1 MLVLQVLA
9 DRAMHGYELVQ
20 SIAAR
25 TAGALEFGE
34 GSIYPILHRLEASG
48 VLAGKRELVGGR
60 SRVVYRLT
68 PKGRKHLA
76 STIHTWRDVVAAVE
90 RALQGGENAEPRLA

>member
-1 MLVLQVLA
+1 MLVLQVLS

-20 SIAAR
+20 SITAR

-34 GSIYPILHRLEASG
+34 GSIYPILHRLEAAG
-48 VLAGKRELVGGR
+48 VLAGKRELAGGR

-68 PKGRKHLA
+68 PKGRKHLV
-76 STIHTWRDVVAAVE
+76 STVHSWRDVVAAVE
-90 RALQGGENAEPRLA
+90 RALEGGKRAEPRLA